1 MRGEVAPRA
10 YRLVRIHFVAGT
22 DVKSA
27 PTWCEL
33 AMPADSVSCI
43 QERLGFDK
51 MRGMKRRTLLEAAPL
66 AMLVPGG
73 MLEAIESAFA
83 REAAGSLTLGKQD
96 KGGGM
101 AGSTTVYELRVYHAL
116 PGKLE
121 SLVARFRDHTMGI
134 FAKHG
139 MKSVAYWTALDE
151 PVKSSTLIY
160 ILEHPSRDAATANWK
175 SFQEDPEWK
184 SVKEKSEANGK
195 LVEKIDSTF
204 LTLTDFSPR
213 LG

>member
-1 MRGEVAPRA
+1 M
-10 YRLVRIHFVAGT
+10 
-22 DVKSA
+22 
-27 PTWCEL
+27 
-33 AMPADSVSCI
+33 
-43 QERLGFDK
+43 
-51 MRGMKRRTLLEAAPL
+51 
-66 AMLVPGG
+66 
-73 MLEAIESAFA
+73 
-83 REAAGSLTLGKQD
+83 
-96 KGGGM
+96 
-101 AGSTTVYELRVYHAL
+101 YELRVYHAN

-121 SLVARFRDHTMGI
+121 GLVARFRDHTMRI

-139 MKSVAYWTALDE
+139 IKSVAYWTALDE

-160 ILEHPSRDAATANWK
+160 MLEHPSRDAATANWK
-175 SFQEDPEWK
+175 NFQEDPEWK

>member
-1 MRGEVAPRA
+1 VDDAVSDKPSEFCA
-10 YRLVRIHFVAGT
+10 
-22 DVKSA
+22 
-27 PTWCEL
+27 
-33 AMPADSVSCI
+33 ADSISCTSTGS
-43 QERLGFDK
+43 GFGK
-51 MRGMKRRTLLEAAPL
+51 IRGMKRRTLLEAAPL
-66 AMLVPGG
+66 AVLVPSG
-73 MLEAIESAFA
+73 MLEAMESAFA
-83 REAAGSLTLGKQD
+83 RVPAGSLASGEQD

-101 AGSTTVYELRVYHAL
+101 AGSTAVYELRVYHAN

-121 SLVARFRDHTMGI
+121 GLVARFRDHTMRI

-139 MKSVAYWTALDE
+139 IKSVAYWTALDE

-160 ILEHPSRDAATANWK
+160 MLEHPSRDAATANWK
-175 SFQEDPEWK
+175 NFQEDPEWK

>member
-1 MRGEVAPRA
+1 
-10 YRLVRIHFVAGT
+10 
-22 DVKSA
+22 
-27 PTWCEL
+27 
-33 AMPADSVSCI
+33 
-43 QERLGFDK
+43 
-51 MRGMKRRTLLEAAPL
+51 MKRRTLLEAAPL
-66 AMLVPGG
+66 AVLVPSG
-73 MLEAIESAFA
+73 MLEAMESAFA
-83 REAAGSLTLGKQD
+83 RVPAGSLASGEQD

-101 AGSTTVYELRVYHAL
+101 AGSTAVYELRVYHAN

-121 SLVARFRDHTMGI
+121 GLVARFRDHTMRI

-139 MKSVAYWTALDE
+139 IKSVAYWTALDE

-160 ILEHPSRDAATANWK
+160 MLEHPSRDAATENWK